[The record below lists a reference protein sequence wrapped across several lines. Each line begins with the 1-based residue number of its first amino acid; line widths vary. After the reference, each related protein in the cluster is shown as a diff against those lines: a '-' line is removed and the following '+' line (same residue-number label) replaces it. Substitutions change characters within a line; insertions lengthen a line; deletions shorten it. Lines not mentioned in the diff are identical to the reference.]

1 MQTLIRAL
9 FLFAALWCTGALL
22 YLSFAPA
29 GTDLASLPQ
38 LAPDKV
44 NHIAANYV
52 LTLLLLGALPRWR
65 PLLLAGLVLLAGAG
79 VEYLQGR
86 VGRSAC
92 LSDLL
97 ANAAGICLVLLPA
110 GVARL
115 AGWRDRAQ
123 MPARG
128 EPPR

>member
-9 FLFAALWCTGALL
+9 FFFAALWCTGALL

-29 GTDLASLPQ
+29 AADLASLPQ

-65 PLLLAGLVLLAGAG
+65 PLLLAGLILLAGAG
-79 VEYLQGR
+79 VEVLQAR

-97 ANAAGICLVLLPA
+97 ANAAGIGLVLLPA
-110 GVARL
+110 LVTRL
-115 AGWRDRAQ
+115 AGSRGSAPVPERDNQ
-123 MPARG
+123 
-128 EPPR
+128 PR